1 MGAVLEGKVKSIT
14 NFGAFI
20 ALPENKTGMVHI
32 SEIANAYVSDI
43 RQHLTEGQD
52 VKVMV
57 INLDGGKVNLSIKRL
72 EPKPQAPARPNF
84 RREGGEGRP
93 ERPDRGNFRREN
105 NAPQQQRTAPVRA
118 AAPVPPPAPK
128 TKDQQFED
136 MMKAFMSESDSKL
149 SGIIEDLD
157 FSVRTYNCLKRAQI
171 NTVGDLVAKTMD
183 EMIKVRNLGKKSL
196 EEIIEKLDEMGLH
209 LKDQAD

>member
-1 MGAVLEGKVKSIT
+1 MEETNNSMELTVGAVLEGKVKSIT
-14 NFGAFI
+14 NFGAFV
-20 ALPENKTGMVHI
+20 ALPDNKTGMVHI

-43 RQHLTEGQD
+43 RQHLTECQD

-72 EPKPQAPARPNF
+72 EPKPQQTGRPSF

-93 ERPDRGNFRREN
+93 ERPDRGNYRREN
-105 NAPQQQRTAPVRA
+105 SNQQRPAPVRA

-136 MMKAFMSESDSKL
+136 MMKGVMSESDSKL
-149 SGIIEDLD
+149 SGMRADH
-157 FSVRTYNCLKRAQI
+157 RT
-171 NTVGDLVAKTMD
+171 
-183 EMIKVRNLGKKSL
+183 KSRRR
-196 EEIIEKLDEMGLH
+196 
-209 LKDQAD
+209 

>member
-1 MGAVLEGKVKSIT
+1 MEETNNSMELTVGAVLGGKVKSIT
-14 NFGAFI
+14 NFGAFV
-20 ALPENKTGMVHI
+20 ALPDNKTGMVHI

-72 EPKPQAPARPNF
+72 EPKPQQTGRPSF
-84 RREGGEGRP
+84 RRDGGEVRP

-105 NAPQQQRTAPVRA
+105 SNQQRPAPVRA

-149 SGIIEDLD
+149 SGMRADH
-157 FSVRTYNCLKRAQI
+157 RT
-171 NTVGDLVAKTMD
+171 
-183 EMIKVRNLGKKSL
+183 KSRRR
-196 EEIIEKLDEMGLH
+196 
-209 LKDQAD
+209 